1 MGSFPLLKRTFF
13 EPRMA
18 FCLFI
23 FFMVGYMFFLD
34 EENAFQN
41 FFAFGPDP
49 SVRFLG
55 MSINT
60 WNKVILVY
68 AVGFISSLLQ
78 GYYQTV
84 MYDFIHSK
92 LWNPAYKERI
102 PMSKRW
108 AKTIVTVEPLLDWM
122 LDIVQFFVTM
132 TMRFQFILPQLLGQ
146 IVVDTPY
153 ALMKIEEKK
162 FSAV

>member
-1 MGSFPLLKRTFF
+1 MGLFSFLKRTFF
-13 EPRMA
+13 EPRIA
-18 FCLFI
+18 FGLFI

-49 SVRFLG
+49 SIRFLG

-146 IVVDTPY
+146 IVVEIPY

>member
-1 MGSFPLLKRTFF
+1 MGTFSFLKRTFF

-18 FCLFI
+18 FGLFI

-49 SVRFLG
+49 SIRFLG

-60 WNKVILVY
+60 WSKVILVY

-102 PMSKRW
+102 PISKRW

-122 LDIVQFFVTM
+122 LDIVQFFITM

-162 FSAV
+162 FSTV

>member
-1 MGSFPLLKRTFF
+1 MGSISFLKRTFF
-13 EPRMA
+13 EPRAA
-18 FCLFI
+18 FYMFV
-23 FFMVGYMFFLD
+23 FFMVGYMLFLD

-49 SVRFLG
+49 SIRFLG
-55 MSINT
+55 MRMST
-60 WNKVILVY
+60 WSKVALVY

-78 GYYQTV
+78 GYYDTV

-102 PMSKRW
+102 PISKGW
-108 AKTIVTVEPLLDWM
+108 AQTIVIAEPLLDWM
-122 LDIVQFFVTM
+122 LGIVQFFITM
-132 TMRFQFILPQLLGQ
+132 TMRFQFILPQLLGHLV
-146 IVVDTPY
+146 IDVPY

-162 FSAV
+162 FL

>member
-1 MGSFPLLKRTFF
+1 MVSILKRTLF

-18 FCLFI
+18 FCVFV
-23 FFMVGYMFFLD
+23 FFMVGYTLFLD
-34 EENAFQN
+34 EEGAFNQ
-41 FFAFGPDP
+41 FFRFGPDP
-49 SVRFLG
+49 SIRFLG
-55 MSINT
+55 MSLDT
-60 WNKVILVY
+60 WHKVCLVY

-78 GYYQTV
+78 GYYSTV

-102 PMSKRW
+102 PVSKRW
-108 AKTIVTVEPLLDWM
+108 AKIIVTVEPLLDWM

-146 IVVDTPY
+146 IIVDLPY
-153 ALMKIEEKK
+153 GLMKIDENK
-162 FSAV
+162 FIS

>member
-1 MGSFPLLKRTFF
+1 MASLKRTIF
-13 EPRMA
+13 EPRVA
-18 FCLFI
+18 FYLFV
-23 FFMVGYMFFLD
+23 FFMIGYMFFLD

-49 SVRFLG
+49 NIRFLG
-55 MSINT
+55 MSMNT
-60 WNKVILVY
+60 WNKVCMVY

-102 PMSKRW
+102 PVTKGW
-108 AKTIVTVEPLLDWM
+108 AKTIVIAEPLLDWI
-122 LDIVQFFVTM
+122 LGIVQFFVTM

-146 IVVDTPY
+146 LIVDVPY
-153 ALMKIEEKK
+153 ALLKIEEKK
-162 FSAV
+162 FLS

>member
-1 MGSFPLLKRTFF
+1 MGSFSLLKRTFF

-41 FFAFGPDP
+41 
-49 SVRFLG
+49 FLG

>member
-1 MGSFPLLKRTFF
+1 MGSILKRMLF

-18 FCLFI
+18 FCVFV
-23 FFMVGYMFFLD
+23 FFMVGYVLFLD
-34 EENAFQN
+34 EEGAFNAF
-41 FFAFGPDP
+41 FGFGPDP
-49 SVRFLG
+49 SIQFLG
-55 MSINT
+55 MRLDT
-60 WNKVILVY
+60 WHKVCLVY

-122 LDIVQFFVTM
+122 LGIVQFFVTM

-146 IVVDTPY
+146 IVVEIPY